1 MPILLN
7 IRLLQAKRELKD
19 TGAGVV
25 ILSAIFVFLIYVSYI
40 TFQKT
45 PDAYF
50 LIASLFIVCIIF
62 QTARKDKSFIYNHI
76 ENPEKEI
83 YYEYLVVTFPFAI
96 TSLLTENW
104 ICYPVLISALTAVP
118 FIKYTPEQ
126 KTYFK
131 NISKIIPASNF
142 EWISGFRKSFPFL
155 IPIYFL
161 AAVFCWYKL
170 ISLFLLWFVTI
181 TIASFYTENESLR
194 ILKEG
199 SFSSAEFLKH
209 KLFTHSKYLIM
220 IYTPLIIVNLFFN
233 FEYWPLIILFIPV
246 QIALL
251 CFSICLKYA
260 DYSPGKNSSAN
271 NIILMLVSFGCVIPF
286 LLPVPLIMA
295 IIFYKKALNNLE
307 NYLNEL

>member
-1 MPILLN
+1 MPKLLN
-7 IRLLQAKRELKD
+7 IRLLQIKRELKH
-19 TGAGVV
+19 TGAGVI

-50 LIASLFIVCIIF
+50 LTLSLLLICIIF
-62 QTARKDKSFIYNHI
+62 QTARKDKSFIFNHI

-83 YYEYLVVTFPFAI
+83 YYEYLVLTFPFAI
-96 TSLLTENW
+96 TALLTENR
-104 ICYPVLISALTAVP
+104 ICYPVLICALTVVP
-118 FIKYTPEQ
+118 FIKYTPAQ
-126 KTYFK
+126 QTYFK

-142 EWISGFRKSFPFL
+142 EWISGFRKSFPFI

-161 AAVFCWYKL
+161 AVAFCWFKL
-170 ISLFLLWFVTI
+170 ISLFLLWFVTV

-194 ILKEG
+194 ILKAG
-199 SFSSAEFLKH
+199 GFNSAEFLKH
-209 KLFTHSKYLIM
+209 KLFTHSKYLII
-220 IYTPLIIVNLFFN
+220 IYTPLLIVNLIFN

-246 QIALL
+246 QTALL
-251 CFSICLKYA
+251 CFAICLKYS
-260 DYSPGKNSSAN
+260 DYRPGMNSSAN

-295 IIFYKKALNNLE
+295 VLFYKKALNNLD
-307 NYLNEL
+307 NYLYD